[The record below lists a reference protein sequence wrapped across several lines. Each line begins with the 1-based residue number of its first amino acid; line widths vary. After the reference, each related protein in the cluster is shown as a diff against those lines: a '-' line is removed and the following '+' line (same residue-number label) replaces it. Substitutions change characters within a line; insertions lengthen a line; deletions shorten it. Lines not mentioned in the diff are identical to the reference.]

1 MPELNGRITGWVVGD
16 PFSVERTIQFAPAG
30 KPENTFPAGTT
41 IVQAWLTVRVNLPTP
56 GELDDTAALVQKII
70 TTTNQPGIGQIEND
84 GTGDTDFVVR
94 FDLTAA
100 DTLVI
105 GNRARHYDIQIR
117 TAAGNPNTP
126 ERGLI
131 YGKEQ
136 VTIASS

>member
-1 MPELNGRITGWVVGD
+1 MPEFNGRITGWVVGD
-16 PFSVERTIQFAPAG
+16 PFSVQRTIQFAPAG

-41 IVQAWLTVRVNLPTP
+41 IVQAWLTVKVNLTD
-56 GELDDTAALVQKII
+56 LDAAALVQKII

-84 GTGDTDFVVR
+84 GTGDVDFVVR

-100 DTLVI
+100 NTLLI

>member
-1 MPELNGRITGWVVGD
+1 MPDFNGRITGWVVGD

-30 KPENTFPAGTT
+30 KPENTFPSGTT
-41 IVQAWLTVRVNLPTP
+41 IVQAWLTVKVNLTD
-56 GELDDTAALVQKII
+56 LDAAALVQKII
-70 TTTNQPGIGQIEND
+70 TTTNQPGIGHIEND
-84 GTGDTDFVVR
+84 GAGDLDFVLR

-100 DTLVI
+100 DTLLI

-117 TAAGNPNTP
+117 TAADNPNTP